1 MCYINRTWP
10 PSSDHTPFA
19 IVLKKF
25 WKMNQKPTKTAAS
38 SSKTEAEAID
48 HGEQTSGTQSI
59 PQDAGSASSTTAT
72 NTTALSTTVP
82 RLPSGPVQEA
92 SSTIFTPAMGM
103 FTDGSAHKQRR
114 RLPQDGDI
122 NNDLS
127 PTNVMLVTPTRP
139 QAFLLHRELQL
150 DTRPAQVPLNPC
162 LD

>member
-10 PSSDHTPFA
+10 LSSDHTPFA
-19 IVLKKF
+19 IILRKF
-25 WKMNQKPTKTAAS
+25 WKMNQKPTKTTAS
-38 SSKTEAEAID
+38 SAKTEAETLD
-48 HGEQTSGTQSI
+48 RGEQTSGTQSI
-59 PQDAGSASSTTAT
+59 PQDAGSASSTTAA
-72 NTTALSTTVP
+72 NTTVFSTTVP
-82 RLPSGPVQEA
+82 RLPFGPVQEA
-92 SSTIFTPAMGM
+92 SSTAFTTAMGT
-103 FTDGSAHKQRR
+103 FTDESAHRQRR

-150 DTRPAQVPLNPC
+150 DTHPAQVALNPC